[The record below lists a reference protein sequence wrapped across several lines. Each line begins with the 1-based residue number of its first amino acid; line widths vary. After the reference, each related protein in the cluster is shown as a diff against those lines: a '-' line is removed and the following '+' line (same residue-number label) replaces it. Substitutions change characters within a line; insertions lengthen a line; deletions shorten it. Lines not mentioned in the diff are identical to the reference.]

1 MWLKFGVD
9 KNNTLVAISDVPS
22 GKTNLRCPYCGGLLV
37 AKKGTIKEHHF
48 AHSEET
54 CYPVATKREVP
65 TLPLYDNFH
74 IQLSGKSLQLLKKLW
89 QSFGENDWGIPFL
102 PELPPLFKAGVI
114 RKNPYRQPASYEFTD
129 LGKIPMGMLD
139 LVKFNQLQE
148 PLLLKKLSEFER
160 KAELAKVIQKLNLP
174 ERLVDLQLYRAQL
187 RNILLARLYYLKI
200 KADDITLLKIGITK
214 RMMPERLVEIQH
226 DLRSHYQNIEISVLG
241 TWEHRGNVELYFKH
255 KYKRFNYP
263 IDSLTEYYKFPR
275 RDDAKAALEDLRQM
289 QPKELNSIERDII
302 ANGNSSIA
310 IALIP
315 LRSVARVP

>member
-9 KNNTLVAISDVPS
+9 KNNTLVAISDVSS

-74 IQLSGKSLQLLKKLW
+74 IQLSGKSLILLKKLW
-89 QSFGENDWGIPFL
+89 QSFGANDWGIPFL
-102 PELPPLFKAGVI
+102 PELTPLIKAGVI

-129 LGKIPMGMLD
+129 LGKIPIGMLD

-148 PLLLKKLSEFER
+148 ALLLKKLSEFER
-160 KAELAKVIQKLNLP
+160 KAELAFIIQKLNLP
-174 ERLVDLQLYRAQL
+174 ERLVDLQLYSAQL

-200 KADDITLLKIGITK
+200 KVDGITLHKIGITK
-214 RMMPERLVEIQH
+214 RTMPERLVEIRH
-226 DLRSHYQNIEISVLG
+226 DLRSRYQNIEISVLG

-255 KYKRFNYP
+255 KYKRFNYQ
-263 IDSLTEYYKFPR
+263 IGSLTEYYKFPR
-275 RDDAKAALEDLRQM
+275 TDDALVTLQDLQQM
-289 QPKELNSIERDII
+289 QPKELNSIERDILVNDNI
-302 ANGNSSIA
+302 
-310 IALIP
+310 
-315 LRSVARVP
+315 SVVLNQTPILSGASAR

>member
-37 AKKGTIKEHHF
+37 AKKGTIKGHHF

-102 PELPPLFKAGVI
+102 LELSPLVKAGVL
-114 RKNPYRQPASYEFTD
+114 RKNPYRQPPSYEFTD
-129 LGKIPMGMLD
+129 LGKIPIGMLD

-174 ERLVDLQLYRAQL
+174 KRLVDIQLYHAQL
-187 RNILLARLYYLKI
+187 RNILLSRLYYLKI
-200 KADDITLLKIGITK
+200 KVDGETLYKIGITK
-214 RMMPERLVEIQH
+214 RTMPERLVEIRH

-255 KYKRFNYP
+255 RYKRFNYL
-263 IDSLTEYYKFPR
+263 IGSLTEYYKFPR
-275 RDDAKAALEDLRQM
+275 SDGALAALQDLQQM
-289 QPKELNSIERDII
+289 QPKELNSIEQDILTKGDSLI
-302 ANGNSSIA
+302 T
-310 IALIP
+310 IALTP
-315 LRSVARVP
+315 LRAGAPVP

>member
-9 KNNTLVAISDVPS
+9 KNNILVAISDIPS
-22 GKTNLRCPYCGGLLV
+22 GKTSLRCPYCGGFLV

-48 AHSEET
+48 AHSNET

-89 QSFGENDWGIPFL
+89 QSFGANDWGIPFL
-102 PELPPLFKAGVI
+102 PELAPLVKAGVI
-114 RKNPYRQPASYEFTD
+114 RKNPYCQPANYEFTD
-129 LGKIPMGMLD
+129 LGKIPIGMLD

-174 ERLVDLQLYRAQL
+174 ERLVDIQLYRAQL
-187 RNILLARLYYLKI
+187 RNILLSRLYYLKI
-200 KADDITLLKIGITK
+200 KVDGLTLYKIGITK
-214 RMMPERLVEIQH
+214 RPMPDRLVEIRH

-241 TWEHRGNVELYFKH
+241 TWEHRGNVELYFNSGGDKGGPE
-255 KYKRFNYP
+255 P
-263 IDSLTEYYKFPR
+263 I
-275 RDDAKAALEDLRQM
+275 
-289 QPKELNSIERDII
+289 
-302 ANGNSSIA
+302 
-310 IALIP
+310 
-315 LRSVARVP
+315 